1 MLMCCTVQCHV
12 GKHVQCALC
21 TFCGVLLESV
31 DFICMYS
38 TLYIGSLQYMC
49 WSQRLRYQFF
59 KMQIGILFKIFEN
72 YFRQLVSENTSEKK
86 IQQKNKLG
94 ISKIFFT
101 GYHGLL
107 YISKNI
113 PS

>member
-1 MLMCCTVQCHV
+1 M
-12 GKHVQCALC
+12 HVQYLA
-21 TFCGVLLESV
+21 VV
-31 DFICMYS
+31 
-38 TLYIGSLQYMC
+38 YMC

-72 YFRQLVSENTSEKK
+72 YFRQLVSGNTS
-86 IQQKNKLG
+86 KNSPKTQIG
-94 ISKIFFT
+94 NFKDFFT
-101 GYHGLL
+101 GYHRLL